1 MINITKSTTVPVSL
15 ALEKA
20 KKSSENY
27 RSEDVVFSIRD
38 DFHNKCY
45 LCEYYAPTT
54 INVEHFIPHRGNRD
68 LMFDWLN
75 LFYVCGHCNN
85 VKGHIYDDILNCTDP
100 NHRILDAIQFKI
112 NPYPKEKVL
121 IQSVTQDLRV
131 KKTVE
136 LLVKIYNGDH
146 TGSKTVEGENI
157 REELIKEMV
166 KFTKRLQK
174 YFKPTVSLTDK
185 QRYRR
190 KIGEMLSVKSPFTA
204 FKVWVIKENEALLTE
219 FSEFLPQ

>member
-1 MINITKSTTVPVSL
+1 MINITKSTTIPVSL

-45 LCEYYAPTT
+45 LCEDYAPST
-54 INVEHFIPHRGNRD
+54 INVEHFVPHRGNRD
-68 LMFDWLN
+68 LMFDWIN
-75 LFYVCGHCNN
+75 LFYACGHCNK
-85 VKGHIYDDILNCTDP
+85 VKGDFYDNILNCTDP
-100 NHRILDAIQFKI
+100 THKILDWIQFRI

-121 IQSVTQDLRV
+121 IQSSETDLKVRQ
-131 KKTVE
+131 TVE
-136 LLVKIYNGDH
+136 LLVKIYNGAN
-146 TGSKTVEGENI
+146 TGLTTVEGENI
-157 REELIKEMV
+157 RERLINEMV
-166 KFTKRLQK
+166 KFTKRLKK
-174 YFKPTVSLTDK
+174 YFKPTISSMDK
-185 QRYRR
+185 QHYRK

-204 FKVWVIKENEALLTE
+204 FKISVIKENEALLLE